1 MKNKIKIGVLTL
13 LCIFAMSCGNGGQN
27 GKVLF
32 ESSDKKI
39 KVYESEVNNEL
50 EKGLFSNGLTEKD
63 LTPEQITQ
71 MKQSIIK
78 NIAINRAI
86 ALKGKEQKLN
96 KDKKYTESQNILQEQ
111 LLANLAI
118 FNELNDKAKISDQD
132 AKNIYDANAANFTRQ
147 EDSVRLQLI
156 VFNTSDSAKAN
167 QVLREAVANPANFT
181 AYAQKYNASI
191 QGVAENGETQE
202 IPLSQLESRFGPLN
216 EAIKN
221 VAAGQIVNSVVTV
234 GNDLYIVK
242 VLEKNAKGLIP
253 FEKVKEAIKTQLRNQ
268 KRQAEQQKFIK
279 SITDEY
285 KLSKFISLF
294 FMENFTFS
302 NSECLVFVMYET
314 ILLENITPKSNIIRT
329 INTRLNKYFNIFIK

>member
-13 LCIFAMSCGNGGQN
+13 LCIFAMSCGNNGGQS

-71 MKQSIIK
+71 MRQSIIK

-86 ALKGKEQKLN
+86 ALKGKEEKLN

-118 FNELNDKAKISDQD
+118 FNELNDKAKVSDED

-147 EDSVRLQLI
+147 EDTVRLQLI

-167 QVLREAVANPANFT
+167 QVLKEAVANPANFT

-191 QGVAENGETQE
+191 QGVTENGETQE

-221 VAAGQIVNSVVTV
+221 VAPGKIVNSVVTV

-242 VLEKNAKGLIP
+242 VLEKNTKGLIP
-253 FEKVKEAIKTQLRNQ
+253 FEKVKDAIKTQLRNK

-279 SITDEY
+279 SVTDEY
-285 KLSKFISLF
+285 KLS
-294 FMENFTFS
+294 
-302 NSECLVFVMYET
+302 
-314 ILLENITPKSNIIRT
+314 NIDEAVKNI
-329 INTRLNKYFNIFIK
+329 K

>member
-1 MKNKIKIGVLTL
+1 MKNKIKVGILTL
-13 LCIFAMSCGNGGQN
+13 LCIFVIACGNNSGQS

-39 KVYESEVNNEL
+39 KVYENEVNNEL
-50 EKGLFSNGLTEKD
+50 EKGLFSNGLTAKD
-63 LTPEQITQ
+63 LSPEQIAQ

-96 KDKKYTESQNILQEQ
+96 NDKKYTESQNILQEQ

-118 FNELNDKAKISDQD
+118 FNELNEKAKVSDDD

-147 EDSVRLQLI
+147 EDTVRLQLI

-167 QVLREAVANPANFT
+167 QVLKEAVANPANFT

-191 QGVAENGETQE
+191 QGATENGETQE

-221 VAAGQIVNSVVTV
+221 VSAGQIVNNVVTV

-242 VLEKNAKGLIP
+242 VLEKNTKGLIP
-253 FEKVKEAIKTQLRNQ
+253 FEKVKEAIKSQLKTQ
-268 KRQAEQQKFIK
+268 KRQAEQQKFVK

-285 KLSKFISLF
+285 KLS
-294 FMENFTFS
+294 
-302 NSECLVFVMYET
+302 
-314 ILLENITPKSNIIRT
+314 NIDEAIKNI
-329 INTRLNKYFNIFIK
+329 K

>member
-13 LCIFAMSCGNGGQN
+13 LCVFAMSCGNNGQS

-39 KVYESEVNNEL
+39 KVYENEVNNEL
-50 EKGLFSNGLTEKD
+50 EKGLFSNGLTAKD
-63 LTPEQITQ
+63 LSPEQIAQ

-78 NIAINRAI
+78 NIAVNRAI
-86 ALKGKEQKLN
+86 ALKGKEQKLD

-147 EDSVRLQLI
+147 EDTVRLQLI
-156 VFNTSDSAKAN
+156 VFNTSDSEKAN
-167 QVLREAVANPANFT
+167 QVLKEAIANPANFT
-181 AYAQKYNASI
+181 TYAQKYNANI

-221 VAAGQIVNSVVTV
+221 VAAGQVVNSVVTV

-253 FEKVKEAIKTQLRNQ
+253 FEKVKEAIKTQLKTQ

-285 KLSKFISLF
+285 KLS
-294 FMENFTFS
+294 
-302 NSECLVFVMYET
+302 
-314 ILLENITPKSNIIRT
+314 NIDEAIKNI
-329 INTRLNKYFNIFIK
+329 K

>member
-86 ALKGKEQKLN
+86 SLKGKEQKLN

-167 QVLREAVANPANFT
+167 QVLKEAVANPANFT

-285 KLSKFISLF
+285 KLS
-294 FMENFTFS
+294 
-302 NSECLVFVMYET
+302 
-314 ILLENITPKSNIIRT
+314 NIDEAIKNI
-329 INTRLNKYFNIFIK
+329 K

>member
-1 MKNKIKIGVLTL
+1 
-13 LCIFAMSCGNGGQN
+13 
-27 GKVLF
+27 
-32 ESSDKKI
+32 
-39 KVYESEVNNEL
+39 
-50 EKGLFSNGLTEKD
+50 
-63 LTPEQITQ
+63 

-96 KDKKYTESQNILQEQ
+96 NDKKYTESQNILQEQ

-118 FNELNDKAKISDQD
+118 FNELNEKAKVSDDD

-147 EDSVRLQLI
+147 EDTVRLQLI

-167 QVLREAVANPANFT
+167 QVLKEAVANPANFT

-191 QGVAENGETQE
+191 QGVTENGETQE

-221 VAAGQIVNSVVTV
+221 VSAGQIVNNVVTV

-242 VLEKNAKGLIP
+242 VLEKNTKGLIP
-253 FEKVKEAIKTQLRNQ
+253 FEKVKEAIKSQLKTQ
-268 KRQAEQQKFIK
+268 KRQAEQQKFVK

-285 KLSKFISLF
+285 KLS
-294 FMENFTFS
+294 
-302 NSECLVFVMYET
+302 
-314 ILLENITPKSNIIRT
+314 NIDEAIKNI
-329 INTRLNKYFNIFIK
+329 K

>member
-63 LTPEQITQ
+63 LSPEQITQ

-96 KDKKYTESQNILQEQ
+96 KDKKYTERQNILQEQ

-167 QVLREAVANPANFT
+167 QVLKEAVANPANFT

-221 VAAGQIVNSVVTV
+221 VSAGQIVNNVVTV

-242 VLEKNAKGLIP
+242 VLEKNTKGLIP
-253 FEKVKEAIKTQLRNQ
+253 FEKVKEAIKSQLKTQ
-268 KRQAEQQKFIK
+268 KRQAEQQKFVK

-285 KLSKFISLF
+285 KLS
-294 FMENFTFS
+294 
-302 NSECLVFVMYET
+302 
-314 ILLENITPKSNIIRT
+314 NIDEAIKNI
-329 INTRLNKYFNIFIK
+329 K